1 MNSGVVRLS
10 VASHETA
17 LAPFSQNSNDEVCF
31 GSGQAQPRQSNP
43 CGWFILRRPRVSF
56 TIASDQERH
65 LQQLSG
71 YPTRR
76 HTFVLSDTLN
86 IVFAHY
92 ALDGRGNI
100 SPRDDSI
107 EQLR

>member
-1 MNSGVVRLS
+1 LAELKRRGVLLIGPGTSWAIGPVRLVHL
-10 VASHETA
+10 VATA
-17 LAPFSQNSNDEVCF
+17 SLFYDRFLTTDGICNCF
-31 GSGQAQPRQSNP
+31 QGN
-43 CGWFILRRPRVSF
+43 
-56 TIASDQERH
+56 
-65 LQQLSG
+65 
-71 YPTRR
+71 
-76 HTFVLSDTLN
+76 TLN